1 MAKKCGLCGVVAEDA
16 AALAAHME
24 SVHDWGR
31 VTAAQPP
38 ERWVYLYAAAKRLV
52 PAALLLWLAASLVPQ
67 MAASDVVG
75 KVLPFA
81 LGAVGVLLVFD
92 GLRWL
97 RGWIGAK

>member
-1 MAKKCGLCGVVAEDA
+1 
-16 AALAAHME
+16 
-24 SVHDWGR
+24 
-31 VTAAQPP
+31 
-38 ERWVYLYAAAKRLV
+38 
-52 PAALLLWLAASLVPQ
+52 LLWLAASLVPQ

-97 RGWIGAK
+97 RVWIGAK